1 MSGTGRT
8 VVVSLGALC
17 LFVGVLLTVVAS
29 GAGIP
34 LMVLGALLFIGIA
47 FEHRYGRPGQQPND
61 VSIEWHRTGE
71 RFVDEE
77 TGRPVE
83 VLMDPLTGERRYEPM
98 NGHPPL
104 PPRLP

>member
-8 VVVSLGALC
+8 VALSLGAL
-17 LFVGVLLTVVAS
+17 LVFVGALLTMTAS

-34 LMVLGALLFIGIA
+34 LLLLGVLLFVGIA

-61 VSIEWHRTGE
+61 VSIEWRRTGE
-71 RFVDEE
+71 RFLDEE
-77 TGRPVE
+77 TGQPVE

-98 NGHPPL
+98 GDH
-104 PPRLP
+104 PRLPRNLP

>member
-8 VVVSLGALC
+8 VVLSVGALW
-17 LFVGVLLTVVAS
+17 LFAGALLTVTAS

-34 LMVLGALLFIGIA
+34 LLVIGALIFIGVA

-61 VSIEWHRTGE
+61 ASIEWQRTGE

-77 TGRPVE
+77 TGQPVE
-83 VLMDPLTGERRYEPM
+83 VLMDPVTGERRYEPM
-98 NGHPPL
+98 EGH
-104 PPRLP
+104 PRLPRHLP

>member
-8 VVVSLGALC
+8 VVVSLAALC
-17 LFVGVLLTVVAS
+17 LFVGTLLTVVAS

-34 LMVLGALLFIGIA
+34 LMVLGALMFIGIA

-61 VSIEWHRTGE
+61 VSIDWQRTGE
-71 RFVDEE
+71 RFLDEE
-77 TGRPVE
+77 TGKPVE

-98 NGHPPL
+98 TGH
-104 PPRLP
+104 PRLPRNLP